1 MNELIEGTQKAFK
14 KGWVQGAV
22 TLILV
27 ITLCYAVV
35 VDPANYKD
43 LFAYAVTGTLGF
55 YFGRETKTDGG
66 I

>member
-1 MNELIEGTQKAFK
+1 MTGLVKETQKALG
-14 KGWVQGAV
+14 KGSIQGTV

-27 ITLCYAVV
+27 LTLCYAVI
-35 VDPANYKD
+35 VDPASYKD

-55 YFGRETKTDGG
+55 YFGRETKT